1 MPPRVQVRVVPEIS
15 SSHRMAKMCLA
26 YSLMGRLSLFLASA
40 FGTVLATIGTNT
52 KYVAVSVAISTAVSR
67 WLLTTMVEEKRQN
80 YERAVSELN
89 CAKLRWEALPNEQR
103 SQQAMRDQLVLNVE
117 GFIEACLPPQKSGP
131 EVRVQDEAP
140 PSELADTDSSCD
152 VR

>member
-1 MPPRVQVRVVPEIS
+1 
-15 SSHRMAKMCLA
+15 MCLA

-52 KYVAVSVAISTAVSR
+52 KYVAVSVAVSTAVSR
-67 WLLTTMVEEKRQN
+67 WLLTTMVEEKREN

-89 CAKLRWEALPNEQR
+89 CAKLRWEALPNEKR